1 MRAGD
6 IIAGMVLLIA
16 IFLIVNNWQGANA
29 ILTTVF
35 GGTATL
41 TKTLQGRG

>member
-1 MRAGD
+1 MRTGD
-6 IIAGMVLLIA
+6 VIAGMVMLIA
-16 IFLIVNNWQGANA
+16 LYLLVANWEGANA

-41 TKTLQGRG
+41 TKTLQGR

>member
-1 MRAGD
+1 MRTGD
-6 IIAGMVLLIA
+6 IIAGMVMLIA
-16 IFLIVNNWQGANA
+16 LFLIVTNWKGANA

-41 TKTLQGRG
+41 TKTLQGR